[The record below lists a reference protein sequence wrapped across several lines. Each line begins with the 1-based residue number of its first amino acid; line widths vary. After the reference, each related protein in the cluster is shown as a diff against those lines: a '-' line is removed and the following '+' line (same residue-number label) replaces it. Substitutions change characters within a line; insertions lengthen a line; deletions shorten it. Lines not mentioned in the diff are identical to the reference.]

1 LSRAIFHPKYTPRV
15 KTKLPKVTNDE
26 FSHFFVTGK
35 MFIFLL
41 INNGYYLQIISNKYN
56 NF

>member
-1 LSRAIFHPKYTPRV
+1 
-15 KTKLPKVTNDE
+15 VTNDE